1 LTRDRAQND
10 RSQVQQNLIDWRRS
24 QVVQLLSKGK
34 TLTQI
39 AEILKVDRS
48 TVSRDYQFIRENSSD
63 VMRKYLVETVPFEI
77 TKFLARLNSIS
88 DEAWKM
94 VEQADKD
101 GDTRTKFQALSLAQK
116 AALLIVEVV
125 AGNKNIVD
133 EGLKYAEPLKLSKP
147 LSRNGEE
154 LSDDNAVF

>member
-1 LTRDRAQND
+1 MTRDRAQND

-39 AEILKVDRS
+39 AETLKVDRS